1 MLLINKCMICVG
13 ETDWNKKNCLLT
25 PSRRQIT
32 EWCPL
37 CFTLESSDGM
47 SSSLFDKRSLTWHS
61 GLITFFNPLNVC
73 MDHFALFLTTSVP
86 SQNLWIEIDLTYNL
100 PKGTWITLQRLCY
113 CPYHFWVW
121 QSSCQFLDVL
131 GDDVLE
137 AIIFLH
143 FCLISGFELIWKD
156 TFGYIYIYFFFVN
169 KSHVKMEDS
178 NAFVHLS
185 ITLACQ
191 CVSLVP
197 TEDMNL

>member
-1 MLLINKCMICVG
+1 MICVG

-113 CPYHFWVW
+113 CPYHF
-121 QSSCQFLDVL
+121 L
-131 GDDVLE
+131 GL
-137 AIIFLH
+137 
-143 FCLISGFELIWKD
+143 
-156 TFGYIYIYFFFVN
+156 T
-169 KSHVKMEDS
+169 VK
-178 NAFVHLS
+178 LS
-185 ITLACQ
+185 IFGCTWRRCAWSNHIFAFLF
-191 CVSLVP
+191 
-197 TEDMNL
+197 N

>member
-1 MLLINKCMICVG
+1 MICVG

-156 TFGYIYIYFFFVN
+156 TFGYIYIYFFFCKQIPCKDGRQQCICSSFN
-169 KSHVKMEDS
+169 NSS
-178 NAFVHLS
+178 LS
-185 ITLACQ
+185 VCLTGSYWRYESLT
-191 CVSLVP
+191 VS
-197 TEDMNL
+197 